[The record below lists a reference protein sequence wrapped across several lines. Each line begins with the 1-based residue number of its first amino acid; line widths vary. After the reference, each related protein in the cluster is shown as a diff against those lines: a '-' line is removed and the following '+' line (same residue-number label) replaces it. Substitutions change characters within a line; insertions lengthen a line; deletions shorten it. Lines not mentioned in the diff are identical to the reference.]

1 MAGFGIIFAF
11 LMLIFFGLLFF
22 IIVANWKVYKKMGLE
37 GWECIV
43 PIYNLWVLAKAVGK
57 PPYWGLLCC
66 IPYIGIIW
74 AIWLCNMLSKSFGKE
89 EGFTVGMVILPFIF
103 IPILGFGDAKYLGPY
118 GDPVAFRAYN
128 ENKKFDFENNNLI
141 N

>member
-1 MAGFGIIFAF
+1 
-11 LMLIFFGLLFF
+11 
-22 IIVANWKVYKKMGLE
+22 MGLE
-37 GWECIV
+37 GWESLV
-43 PIYNLWVLAKAVGK
+43 PFYNLWVLAKAVGK

-66 IPYIGIIW
+66 IPFFIGIIW
-74 AIWLCNMLSKSFGKE
+74 AIWLCNMLSKSFGKD
-89 EGFTVGMVILPFIF
+89 EGFTVGLILLPFIF
-103 IPILGFGDAKYLGPY
+103 IPILGYGNAKYLGPY